1 MNISISLDDWVK
13 TTEIPGDLLAFAG
26 IEASEQGGLGVVF
39 LLQHYEHPTELSAV
53 IERRWPGLSY
63 AIIAINLVG
72 ELAGAASGS
81 VKGEG
86 GGSKKGSFTQTYLT
100 AEGGWVDQQVSV
112 LVVFLGTLNGKM
124 CNLPVRF
131 CNLKRILSTT
141 GNSRNKPKMTVPL
154 GSRADAVRAG

>member
-1 MNISISLDDWVK
+1 M
-13 TTEIPGDLLAFAG
+13 
-26 IEASEQGGLGVVF
+26 F

-72 ELAGAASGS
+72 ELAGAARGS

-100 AEGGWVDQQVSV
+100 AEGGWVDQQV
-112 LVVFLGTLNGKM
+112 
-124 CNLPVRF
+124 
-131 CNLKRILSTT
+131 
-141 GNSRNKPKMTVPL
+141 
-154 GSRADAVRAG
+154 RAF